1 MQRSVRLFSLKI
13 IAGMLMMGSFGCM
26 SSFLKTP
33 AVPMRLTA
41 SGELD
46 YISSTDRLDSKQNT
60 IRAFFFP
67 HSKKVQAWKQ
77 RDEQRLKRVSEI
89 YAEDSVRSDQDKWNA
104 AIIFLHGGSEI
115 TKADTVNY
123 NKAYKLFNDLSLNA
137 SAAGMKR
144 DGKIWK
150 KVAQARKD
158 DVSKMPAEAP
168 INRPPI
174 LPKGR

>member
-1 MQRSVRLFSLKI
+1 MQSARRLFSVKI
-13 IAGMLMMGSFGCM
+13 IAGMLIMGSTGCM

-60 IRAFFFP
+60 VRQFFFP
-67 HSKKVQAWKQ
+67 HSPKVQAWKQ

-123 NKAYKLFNDLSLNA
+123 KIAYTLFNDLSQNA
-137 SAAGMKR
+137 ATTGMKT
-144 DGKIWK
+144 DGRIWR
-150 KVAQARKD
+150 KVAQARRD
-158 DVSKMPAEAP
+158 DLSKKPAQELS
-168 INRPPI
+168 NTPPI

>member
-1 MQRSVRLFSLKI
+1 MQGSVKLFSIKI
-13 IAGMLMMGSFGCM
+13 IAVVVLIGSFGCM

-60 IRAFFFP
+60 VRAFFFP
-67 HSKKVQAWKQ
+67 HSSKVQAWKK
-77 RDEQRLKRVSEI
+77 RDEQRLKRVTEI
-89 YAEDSVRSDQDKWNA
+89 YAEDSVRTDQDKWNA

-123 NKAYKLFNDLSLNA
+123 NIAYKLFDDLSLNA
-137 SAAGMKR
+137 TAAGMKR

-158 DVSKMPAEAP
+158 DLTKRPAEQP
-168 INRPPI
+168 FTPTPI